1 MSGAAA
7 SERPPEEGK
16 NGAFMASV
24 ACLEARL
31 YFLLVVLVSILMIPC
46 LFGLLSLFFLSL
58 SVCAF
63 LRANMW
69 LISVPE
75 DVSDYW
81 MICSLFSRHFAD
93 LLSFVA
99 NDIVMETI
107 MAPSATAVAGLSS
120 IVAVFNSTFRTQK
133 GSR

>member
-1 MSGAAA
+1 MSRAAA
-7 SERPPEEGK
+7 SKRPPEEGK
-16 NGAFMASV
+16 NGALMASV

-31 YFLLVVLVSILMIPC
+31 YFQLFVLVSVLMIPC
-46 LFGLLSLFFLSL
+46 FFGLLSLFFF

>member
-1 MSGAAA
+1 
-7 SERPPEEGK
+7 
-16 NGAFMASV
+16 
-24 ACLEARL
+24 
-31 YFLLVVLVSILMIPC
+31 
-46 LFGLLSLFFLSL
+46 
-58 SVCAF
+58 
-63 LRANMW
+63 MW

-107 MAPSATAVAGLSS
+107 MAPSATAVAGLSC
-120 IVAVFNSTFRTQK
+120 IVAVFNSAFRAQK